1 MIPGGDDSCVKSR
14 LKGPEWLLHQKVT
27 MEPQLIASVLPGRC
41 STVCRPSIYFCHY
54 GLFHVSWRPRVEP
67 KPGLQTCLGIG

>member
-27 MEPQLIASVLPGRC
+27 TEPQLIASVLPGRC

-54 GLFHVSWRPRVEP
+54 
-67 KPGLQTCLGIG
+67 